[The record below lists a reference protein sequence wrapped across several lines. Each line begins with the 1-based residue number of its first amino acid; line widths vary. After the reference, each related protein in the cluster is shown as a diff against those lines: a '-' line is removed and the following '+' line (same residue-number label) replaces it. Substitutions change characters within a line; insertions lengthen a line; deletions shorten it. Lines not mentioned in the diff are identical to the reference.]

1 MDYDSLDPPVV
12 LHSMVTRTRLEQGD
26 KEKCSC
32 SVCSIGRLK
41 AGQYLHH
48 VVTVSEHPG
57 RPREKESP
65 VKPGPQTICLVCKS
79 AYGPGHKHVCS
90 RATKR
95 ESLEELL
102 RNTSEKTKQRVI
114 SSQLKEVFHDQ
125 GVSTQGGTVQLS
137 TGGGP
142 VLASLGKIQQKP
154 TPKFSNETLNKL
166 QNKIGASD
174 KKMNILGNFLRVG
187 CGRSSVV
194 NLQKQ
199 MIERNK
205 KLRGVFCNQ
214 SIGTGEIC
222 G

>member
-1 MDYDSLDPPVV
+1 MPHKAKQHDEMQRSVCLICFKPKTLSNITPRVMDMVMTAIPFLSDEKWSWLPSVICGGCYKELDILKNNPVHTFKHVDYDSLDPPVV

-95 ESLEELL
+95 ECLEELL
-102 RNTSEKTKQRVI
+102 RNCPAIYWRRSC
-114 SSQLKEVFHDQ
+114 
-125 GVSTQGGTVQLS
+125 
-137 TGGGP
+137 TG
-142 VLASLGKIQQKP
+142 
-154 TPKFSNETLNKL
+154 
-166 QNKIGASD
+166 
-174 KKMNILGNFLRVG
+174 
-187 CGRSSVV
+187 
-194 NLQKQ
+194 
-199 MIERNK
+199 
-205 KLRGVFCNQ
+205 
-214 SIGTGEIC
+214 
-222 G
+222 